1 MDAKTSFFNGT
12 VFRQTLA
19 RCWPLWAATAL
30 ILILRLPVGLLFNRY
45 GSFDIYTL
53 VSAERRAPLA
63 CLLGL
68 VCGRVTFSF
77 LFQKRGTEPTDAPPV
92 RSEELFCSS
101 FAAGLVM
108 LLSSL
113 LLAAVLAAVIAL
125 AEGVHD
131 LSAVWTWLGVWSMGL
146 VLFYAIGVFCAV
158 LKCSAL
164 VLIPLYTFMSVGGIF
179 FGKLLA
185 FHWELICFA
194 FAAVLTFGSL
204 RLFKRRTTESAQEPD
219 ASVEDGAREPVTPS
233 RFGQVVKYIVTFISA
248 IVMPIMIDLFLD
260 SGEDGDEAIICILFG
275 LPFFLT
281 LGAVL
286 GYLIS
291 EMILRKPSRDREES
305 GSGGGLKFILTVLG
319 ALGLPMA
326 IARFFGPDPANSMA
340 GLLASA
346 AIGAAIG
353 YLICEMIL
361 LKSGRVRK
369 MGWKGLVISVAV
381 ILVVVG
387 AGRLNETR
395 SAHLV
400 PDPAEVES
408 AEVKLGVLLDLTLTD
423 PDAIKELTDI
433 HRDLI
438 EAQEPGITGYCGW
451 DVQLTYHLKNGKTLT
466 RSYWVPY
473 DENYVP
479 PDESKGRNDE
489 RLLRL
494 ASRGE
499 IHDWNQVP
507 YHELKDRAGI
517 SAWIEY
523 KGVRASQTGQYDSI
537 HIEEKDALDL
547 YENAILP
554 DLEAG
559 AFPHWFEDYPRTP
572 SKAFIEIWLSWDD
585 TGTDE
590 LRTQCLQYD
599 INPEATHTLAW
610 LTDHGYEIPGLE

>member
-1 MDAKTSFFNGT
+1 MSYEVPTMDAKTSWFNAT
-12 VFRQTLA
+12 VFRKTLL

-179 FGKLLA
+179 FGMLLA
-185 FHWELICFA
+185 FHWELIRFA

-204 RLFKRRTTESAQEPD
+204 RLFKRRTTE
-219 ASVEDGAREPVTPS
+219 GAREPVTSS

-260 SGEDGDEAIICILFG
+260 SGEEGDEAIICILFG

-291 EMILRKPSRDREES
+291 EMILRRSARDREES

-340 GLLASA
+340 GLLAST

-369 MGWKGLVISVAV
+369 LGWKGLVISVAV
-381 ILVVVG
+381 ILVVGG

-395 SAHLV
+395 SAQFV

-408 AEVKLGVLLDLTLTD
+408 AELTLFKEVETTLTD

-433 HRDLI
+433 HRELTETEDP
-438 EAQEPGITGYCGW
+438 ESW
-451 DVQLTYHLKNGKTLT
+451 DMVVDVTYHLENGKTLT
-466 RSYWVPY
+466 RSYNVV
-473 DENYVP
+473 DDGSE
-479 PDESKGRNDE
+479 DGTAS

-494 ASRGE
+494 TDRGE
-499 IHDWNQVP
+499 TFDPTIEP
-507 YHELKDRAGI
+507 LHELTG
-517 SAWIEY
+517 SAIRSAELKWTVTRQE
-523 KGVRASQTGQYDSI
+523 DSGPNI
-537 HIEEKDALDL
+537 QRFNYPLTESDVLDL

-559 AFPHWFEDYPRTP
+559 AFRISVVNGLRVKTDLCIEFWVHWE
-572 SKAFIEIWLSWDD
+572 D
-585 TGTDE
+585 TGTQY
-590 LRTQCLQYD
+590 LRYLIT
-599 INPEATHTLAW
+599 PEATHTIAW
-610 LTDHGYEIPGLE
+610 LTAHGCDLPELE